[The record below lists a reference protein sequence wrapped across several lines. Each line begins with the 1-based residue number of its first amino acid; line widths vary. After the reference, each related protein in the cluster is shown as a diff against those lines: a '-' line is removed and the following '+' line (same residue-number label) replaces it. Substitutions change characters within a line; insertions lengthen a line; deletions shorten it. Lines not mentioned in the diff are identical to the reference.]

1 MDQVRDL
8 TRLEHWMLSHG
19 RIVGDFVPTWRI
31 VYEPLE
37 EWVMDEENHRINTF
51 RASQYFHVEPN
62 PKAKFPAIEKVLTH
76 LLGVDDTENEL
87 YQHFI
92 NWLAVI
98 FQRKGNNHPIT
109 SWVVHGT
116 EGTGKGTLYYRIM
129 APLMGMSN
137 VFQARIDNLEENFN
151 GWLDGKL
158 FIMVD
163 EVDVDDFREK
173 GRVSSKLRNYI
184 TEQQITV
191 RHMRQAAV
199 TVPNYASF
207 LFASNR
213 KQPVYI
219 PEGDRRYN
227 CGNYQSKKLVYPGD
241 EALANELEAFA
252 AFLLAHKADVSKAN
266 TIMQTD
272 ARERI
277 QKLGLTSAEE
287 TCNHI
292 KEGNFEALYLS
303 MPDEKLMLETGIK
316 NAHTDNAQ
324 AYCMLMK
331 KLIHEAINM
340 PKNTLSRD
348 EMLIILQYN
357 VGNMPPTPNKF
368 TSLLRHNGIE
378 TTQIRRNG
386 MKTMGINVEWKLSA
400 ELRAELLGEPAK
412 KPALRRAK

>member
-1 MDQVRDL
+1 VD
-8 TRLEHWMLSHG
+8 S
-19 RIVGDFVPTWRI
+19 
-31 VYEPLE
+31 
-37 EWVMDEENHRINTF
+37 
-51 RASQYFHVEPN
+51 PN
-62 PKAKFPAIEKVLTH
+62 D
-76 LLGVDDTENEL
+76 GL
-87 YQHFI
+87 YQHFM
-92 NWLAVI
+92 NWLAVV
-98 FQRKGNNHPIT
+98 FQRKGNNHPLT

-116 EGTGKGTLYYRIM
+116 EGTGKGTFYYRIM
-129 APLMGMSN
+129 APLMGMTN

-151 GWLDGKL
+151 GWLEGKL

-163 EVDVDDFREK
+163 EVDVDDFKEK

-227 CGNYQSKKLVYPGD
+227 CGNYQPRKLVYPGD

-252 AFLLAHKADVSKAN
+252 AFLLAHKADVSQAN
-266 TIMQTD
+266 TIMQTA

-277 QKLGLTSAEE
+277 QKLGIPSAEE
-287 TCNHI
+287 TCNI
-292 KEGNFEALYLS
+292 IRTGDFDALYLTL
-303 MPDEKLMLETGIK
+303 PDEQLMQEAGIK

-331 KLIHEAINM
+331 RLQHEAIDM
-340 PKNTLSRD
+340 PKSTLSRD
-348 EMLIILQYN
+348 EILIILQYN
-357 VGNMPPTPNKF
+357 VGGMPVTPNKF
-368 TSLLRHNGIE
+368 TSLLRHYGIE
-378 TTQIRRNG
+378 TAQVRRNG
-386 MKTMGINVEWKLSA
+386 MKTMGIKVDWKISD
-400 ELRAELLGEPAK
+400 ELRAELLGTPVK
-412 KPALRRAK
+412 KTALRRAK